1 MNKKEF
7 IKAMEQDIIGKTFFG
22 DHGLFVKVLNKH
34 GIPFEWMEAHIA
46 GSYEVQTY
54 ACTDWNAEAPI
65 YTGADIDDM
74 PVINHEFDFINDLI
88 VITVDC

>member
-1 MNKKEF
+1 MKKFEL
-7 IKAMEQDIIGKTFFG
+7 IKAMETDIIGKTFFG
-22 DHGLFVKVLNKH
+22 DHGLFVKVLDKE
-34 GIPFEWMEAHIA
+34 GVPFQWKEAHIA

-54 ACTDWNAEAPI
+54 ACTDWNAETPI

-74 PVINHEFDFINDLI
+74 TVINHEFDFINDLI